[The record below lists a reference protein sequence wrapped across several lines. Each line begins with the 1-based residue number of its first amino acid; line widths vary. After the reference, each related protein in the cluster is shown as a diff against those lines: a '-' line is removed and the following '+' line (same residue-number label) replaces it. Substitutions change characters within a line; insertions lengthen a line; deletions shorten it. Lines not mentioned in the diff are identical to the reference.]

1 MVPELLDDDD
11 MADDELLDAT
21 LGGAADKRDTK
32 LLDAKMADGEL
43 LDTELG
49 GIGAETAESVLT
61 SQTPSCWML
70 CRQLLSL
77 HQRQS
82 FGASMPSFHQHLL
95 KQSCLDFFCLFG
107 SNSLVAR

>member
-1 MVPELLDDDD
+1 MVPELLDDD

-49 GIGAETAESVLT
+49 GIGAETADQPDTELLDAEPLASELT
-61 SQTPSCWML
+61 SATIFWRFNAKLPSASPEAK
-70 CRQLLSL
+70 LLRFLLLIWLNFVGGSL
-77 HQRQS
+77 R
-82 FGASMPSFHQHLL
+82 
-95 KQSCLDFFCLFG
+95 
-107 SNSLVAR
+107 